1 MTPLERLKA
10 LTRPPPMNQ
19 HELDAFLKMH
29 YGALSRENVSSDE
42 TVLLPE
48 DLVHLKEVW
57 AS

>member
-1 MTPLERLKA
+1 
-10 LTRPPPMNQ
+10 MNQ
-19 HELDAFLKMH
+19 HELDAFLMMH

-42 TVLLPE
+42 TVLLRE